1 MINVIVSNATPL
13 IYLARIGRL
22 DLLKTLFREIHIPKE
37 VKEEVIDN
45 GKLLGKKDAYII
57 EQAVK
62 IGWIIVEKPKMLET
76 HIELHEGEASAIAL
90 ATQLK
95 AEWVLLDESKA
106 RTAAK
111 LLGNMPLGTVG
122 VLLLALQKKK
132 ITYEEFLASLESLI
146 KEGFRLGSDVFAE
159 IVSSAEK
166 FK

>member
-1 MINVIVSNATPL
+1 
-13 IYLARIGRL
+13 
-22 DLLKTLFREIHIPKE
+22 
-37 VKEEVIDN
+37 
-45 GKLLGKKDAYII
+45 
-57 EQAVK
+57 
-62 IGWIIVEKPKMLET
+62 MLET